1 MSSIDVSKSLMGYKG
16 ISANAQ
22 QCRVCAYGKEANQE
36 RAGRYHCS
44 KGMFFVGAVSTCKEW
59 LDQKPGVA
67 A

>member
-1 MSSIDVSKSLMGYKG
+1 MSSIDVAKSLMQYQG
-16 ISANAQ
+16 ISPNAQ

-59 LDQKPGVA
+59 LNRKPGVA